1 MFGLPKSTDNKV
13 IELFTGQYSWEN
25 TNKMVRK
32 SIRELMP
39 LWEKREIEKI
49 KVRKIKEVKVR

>member
-1 MFGLPKSTDNKV
+1 MFGFDNKV

-25 TNKMVRK
+25 THKMVRK

-49 KVRKIKEVKVR
+49 KVRKIK